1 MPPVILIKSSSKHPV
16 LPSHNKTALKKD
28 FITIDRVWR
37 NMIYLI
43 EEIHLNLFM
52 RINMRI
58 LSIVVGHYVP
68 FCIGRGTQATGRYQT
83 GH

>member
-68 FCIGRGTQATGRYQT
+68 FCIGRGTQATGRYQI
-83 GH
+83 GR